1 AFSFLRPIP
10 CALQRKEWRRGPLVH
25 ENLQKLMEYSEF
37 TPFQNFSTFDMK
49 NTKPTPPPTA
59 TLFSEADHVALE
71 TFLAGLI
78 EQAEEAAETC
88 VALHDQMTAAEWAE
102 LDAALDQWLE
112 ARAKAD
118 SKAA

>member
-1 AFSFLRPIP
+1 
-10 CALQRKEWRRGPLVH
+10 
-25 ENLQKLMEYSEF
+25 MEHSEF

-78 EQAEEAAETC
+78 EQAEKAAETG
-88 VALHDQMTAAEWAE
+88 VASHDQMTAAEWAE
-102 LDAALDQWLE
+102 LDASLDHWLE
-112 ARAKAD
+112 ARAIAD
-118 SKAA
+118 RNTNNKAA